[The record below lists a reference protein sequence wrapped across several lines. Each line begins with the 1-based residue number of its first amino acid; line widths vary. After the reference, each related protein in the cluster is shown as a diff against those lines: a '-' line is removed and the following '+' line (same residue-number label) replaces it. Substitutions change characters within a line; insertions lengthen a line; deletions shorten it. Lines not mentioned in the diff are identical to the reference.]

1 MLLILAESYADV
13 GNFNGATNSTA
24 ALIKRLRDAR
34 FGTAQAL
41 PNYAKSCSIRRYF
54 KMKDVWN
61 LHLKDIAT
69 KI

>member
-41 PNYAKSCSIRRYF
+41 PNYATKAAAFAAYF
-54 KMKDVWN
+54 K
-61 LHLKDIAT
+61 
-69 KI
+69 